1 MNLNWFLPPSFVF
14 PHIYWHN
21 MTWQNTNW
29 RPVKR
34 STLWLLDR
42 SINNTRSKLGI
53 DRRRCR
59 SLSFYQTKYIIYSPA
74 KIWITT
80 SLHFSERWRLEV
92 SSAIIVNTPHQQQYL
107 VNHSLL
113 YYYLKVTRRQPSGHN
128 CFFLFYRSI
137 TVIII
142 MNQLSG
148 GSVVDAWF
156 YPLLHCSGSPIPNN
170 ANVLLERYN
179 TRLRCFLRYARTY
192 LGATPERG
200 AYLGL

>member
-1 MNLNWFLPPSFVF
+1 MHFLCTRKMKEIVKIQHLQHLLNEFSDCNLVHELEFVLPPSFVF

-21 MTWQNTNW
+21 MTLQNTNW

-53 DRRRCR
+53 DRRRCQ

-92 SSAIIVNTPHQQQYL
+92 SSAIIVNTPATISGEPFL
-107 VNHSLL
+107 IILL
-113 YYYLKVTRRQPSGHN
+113 SQGH
-128 CFFLFYRSI
+128 
-137 TVIII
+137 TK
-142 MNQLSG
+142 
-148 GSVVDAWF
+148 A
-156 YPLLHCSGSPIPNN
+156 
-170 ANVLLERYN
+170 A
-179 TRLRCFLRYARTY
+179 
-192 LGATPERG
+192 LGP
-200 AYLGL
+200 